1 MYGSSAGHASTRLEA
16 FSRHDAPMTAND
28 LPTSSPLLNWRTAHK
43 PRTADA
49 FMQGD
54 TNLAALGGVIA
65 EPARARI
72 LLALADGRA
81 LPASVL
87 AAEAGVAPSTAST
100 HLARL
105 LEAGLISVRPQGRH
119 RYYELA
125 GPDVAELLET
135 VARLAPAAPVRS
147 LRDGT
152 RAHALRRARTC
163 YDHLAGRLGV
173 ALFGALIEQG
183 LVAGGDGRHVRA
195 ESQRDRLS
203 GPGRDVNYTLTP
215 AGHERLAALGVA
227 LPAAQ
232 AGGAVALRYCVDWSE
247 QAHHLSGVVGRS
259 LTTRMFELSWLERV
273 PRTRA
278 VRITADGERGLREHF
293 ALAPGDL

>member
-1 MYGSSAGHASTRLEA
+1 
-16 FSRHDAPMTAND
+16 MTAND
-28 LPTSSPLLNWRTAHK
+28 FSAASPLLNWRTAHK

-54 TNLAALGGVIA
+54 TNLAALGAVIA
-65 EPARARI
+65 EPARARM

-87 AAEAGVAPSTAST
+87 AAEASVAPSTASA

-105 LEAGLISVRPQGRH
+105 LESGLVSVRPQGRH

-125 GPDVAELLET
+125 GPDVGELLET

-152 RAHALRRARTC
+152 RAYALRRARTC

-173 ALFGALIEQG
+173 ALFRALVDDG
-183 LVAGGDGRHVRA
+183 LVVGGDGRHVHA
-195 ESQRDRLS
+195 EAQRDRLS

-215 AGHERLAALGVA
+215 AGHERLSNLGVA
-227 LPAAQ
+227 LPAP
-232 AGGAVALRYCVDWSE
+232 GASGEVALRYCVDWTE
-247 QAHHLSGVVGRS
+247 QAHHLSGVVGRA
-259 LTTRMFELSWLERV
+259 LTSRVFELRWLERV

-278 VRITADGERGLREHF
+278 VRLTGDGERGLREHF
-293 ALAPGDL
+293 GLAPSDV

>member
-1 MYGSSAGHASTRLEA
+1 
-16 FSRHDAPMTAND
+16 MTAND
-28 LPTSSPLLNWRTAHK
+28 FTAASPLLNWRTAHK

-54 TNLAALGGVIA
+54 TNLAALGAVVA
-65 EPARARI
+65 EPARARM

-87 AAEAGVAPSTAST
+87 AAEASVAPSTAST

-105 LEAGLISVRPQGRH
+105 LESGLVSVRPQGRH

-125 GPDVAELLET
+125 GPDVGELLET

-173 ALFGALIEQG
+173 ALFRALVDGG
-183 LVAGGDGRHVRA
+183 LVAGGDGRHVHA
-195 ESQRDRLS
+195 QAQRDRLS

-215 AGHERLAALGVA
+215 AGQARLSDLGVVLPAPGSWRRGRAALLRRLDRAGAPPLRGRGPRRHEPDVRA
-227 LPAAQ
+227 GLARARAAD
-232 AGGAVALRYCVDWSE
+232 AR
-247 QAHHLSGVVGRS
+247 
-259 LTTRMFELSWLERV
+259 
-273 PRTRA
+273 RA
-278 VRITADGERGLREHF
+278 PTGDGERGLREHF
-293 ALAPGDL
+293 GLAPSDF